1 MTLNLEKTTIG
12 FSQGKMV
19 KHIMLKDGVAK
30 GPEKLDMIS
39 NLHFLTTKKAF

>member
-19 KHIMLKDGVAK
+19 RHIMSKDGVTK
-30 GPEKLDMIS
+30 DPKKFNMIS
-39 NLHFLTTKKAF
+39 NLPFPTTKKTI